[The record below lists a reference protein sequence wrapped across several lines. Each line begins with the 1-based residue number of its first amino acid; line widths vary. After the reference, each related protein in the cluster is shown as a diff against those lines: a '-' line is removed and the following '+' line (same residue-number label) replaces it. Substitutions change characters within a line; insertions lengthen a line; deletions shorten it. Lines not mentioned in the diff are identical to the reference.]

1 MSEAAT
7 PKEQDDRSAS
17 AAVETSPPAAVP
29 AAPRGAGGRG
39 LAAFALLVGLGGVAA
54 GGWSLWQLQELQT
67 RDQQQLSQL
76 QQARDE
82 TSQRVR
88 DLAQRLDSRLDALPT
103 AAELDERRRL
113 LAGLQG
119 DQQRLSQRLEGL
131 LDGSRQDWRLDEAE
145 HLLRLATLRLS
156 ALQDVTSAEAL
167 VLAADE
173 ILREQ
178 DDPAAF
184 AAREQL
190 SRSLEALRTTARPDR
205 VGLFLQLGALRQQA
219 ATLNPLAPT
228 FAGQGDVLSDLAA
241 EGDGQAWWAEWL
253 STLAQYFRIEF
264 DADRNIRPLL
274 SGQSLSQVRLSLSL
288 ALEQAQW
295 AALHGHADV
304 FQQSLKQAEE
314 ILDAHFNLEN
324 PDSRALRQRFAELS
338 GAQIEVSVP
347 DLSDS
352 LDALQAYLQRKQAQR
367 RQVAPQAPAE
377 EVQ

>member
-1 MSEAAT
+1 VSEAST
-7 PKEQDDRSAS
+7 PNTPEDKPAS
-17 AAVETSPPAAVP
+17 EAVKSTPAPPPVK
-29 AAPRGAGGRG
+29 APRSGGGSG
-39 LAAFALLVGLGGVAA
+39 LAAFALLIGLAGAGA
-54 GGWSLWQLQELQT
+54 GGWSLWQLHAMQS
-67 RDQQQLSQL
+67 RDL
-76 QQARDE
+76 QQAEDLQRTRDDSAKKVDE
-82 TSQRVR
+82 
-88 DLAQRLDSRLDALPT
+88 LAQRLDSRLSALPS

-113 LAGLQG
+113 LANLQS
-119 DQQRLSQRLEGL
+119 DQQRMSQRLESV

-156 ALQDVTSAEAL
+156 ALQDVASAEAL

-190 SRSLEALRTTARPDR
+190 SRSLEALRTTERPDR
-205 VGLFLQLGALRQQA
+205 VGLFLQLGALREQA

-228 FAGQGDVLSDLAA
+228 FEGQGDVLSDLAA
-241 EGDGQAWWAEWL
+241 EGDGSAWWSEWAKKL
-253 STLAQYFRIEF
+253 SEYFRIEF
-264 DADRNIRPLL
+264 DADRNVRPLL

-295 AALHGHADV
+295 AALHGQTGV
-304 FQQSLKQAEE
+304 YKQSLKQAEE
-314 ILDAHFNLEN
+314 ILDAHFNLDN
-324 PDSRALRQRFAELS
+324 PDSRALRQRFGELADAS
-338 GAQIEVSVP
+338 IEVKVP

-367 RQVAPQAPAE
+367 RQGAAAAE
-377 EVQ
+377 EAQ